1 MKKTLLNKI
10 KQFTK
15 ELKKYS
21 SDRQPISYRVV
32 EIDTEDG
39 LTTVTVQVIGKNVIF
54 KSTPEEILADDAMT
68 AQFSTT
74 DIRNLTY
81 LGYKDINQPQYK
93 ILAKQQDD
101 QNETVFAVHKRGE
114 KNVTIKTAT
123 EISNDPDMLHAID
136 QDDAHMVGY
145 TAATEKKLSENAAK
159 QQAKKAIQEKNK
171 IENEQKD

>member
-93 ILAKQQDD
+93 
-101 QNETVFAVHKRGE
+101 
-114 KNVTIKTAT
+114 
-123 EISNDPDMLHAID
+123 
-136 QDDAHMVGY
+136 
-145 TAATEKKLSENAAK
+145 
-159 QQAKKAIQEKNK
+159 
-171 IENEQKD
+171 